1 MIFPFTNNILTTIMK
16 EVYLAYFDFMGFKDF
31 IQNNDDET
39 LLSRMRHI
47 FRDIEICLGQGKY
60 QESINGVI
68 FSDVS
73 MSKLNCLNVSDTV
86 IIWTNDCDLTS
97 LKELINVAYEFN
109 WREIGYNFP
118 LRGTILKGKIKEVT
132 GRQVN
137 SEGGSYSV
145 QCIYGKGIVD
155 AHLKAE
161 SQNWAGTVIDK
172 SIINDLV
179 SNNEIEFIKEMST
192 KYNVPYKTEDKVEY
206 VFKIKKTP
214 LNETALNNLLKDID
228 RVFSMDNKSIEHESV
243 KLKIENTK
251 KFIIATKDED

>member
-1 MIFPFTNNILTTIMK
+1 MVLPMK
-16 EVYLAYFDFMGFKDF
+16 EVYLAYFDFMGFKEF

-39 LLSRMRHI
+39 LLRRMGHI

-60 QESINGVI
+60 QEPRNGVI
-68 FSDVS
+68 LSDVS
-73 MSKLNCLNVSDTV
+73 GSKLNCLNISDTV
-86 IIWTNDCDLTS
+86 IIWTNDCGLVS

-109 WREIGYNFP
+109 WRELGYNFP

-132 GRQVN
+132 GRKAN

-161 SQNWAGTVIDK
+161 AQNWAGTVIDQT
-172 SIINDLV
+172 IIDDLV
-179 SNNEIEFIKEMST
+179 NFEQIDLINEITTRYE
-192 KYNVPYKTEDKVEY
+192 VPYKTGNIEEY

-214 LNETALNNLLKDID
+214 LNDTSLANVLRDIQ
-228 RVFSMDNKSIEHESV
+228 RVFSMDNKSIVHESV

-251 KFIIATKDED
+251 KFIIDTKDEE

>member
-1 MIFPFTNNILTTIMK
+1 MATTMK
-16 EVYLAYFDFMGFKDF
+16 EVYLAYFDFMGFKEF
-31 IQNNDDET
+31 IQNNEDET
-39 LLSRMRHI
+39 LMRRMGHI

-60 QESINGVI
+60 QEPNKGVI
-68 FSDVS
+68 LADVS
-73 MSKLNCLNVSDTV
+73 RSKLNCLNISDTV
-86 IIWTNDCDLTS
+86 IVWTNECDLDS

-145 QCIYGKGIVD
+145 QCVYGKGIVD

-161 SQNWAGTVIDK
+161 AQNWAGTVIDQ
-172 SIINDLV
+172 SIIDDLL
-179 SNNEIEFIKEMST
+179 NFEQIDFINKITTRYE
-192 KYNVPYKTEDKVEY
+192 VPYKTGNTEEY

-214 LNETALNNLLKDID
+214 LNDTALTNILRDIE
-228 RVFSMDNKSIEHESV
+228 RIFSMDNKSIEDESV

-251 KFIIATKDED
+251 KFIIDTKDEE